1 MNNSYYSPGR
11 FSILPPVVK
20 NLLILNILC
29 FLATVVLERSLGI
42 DLYALLGLHYFK
54 SDLFSP
60 YQFITYMFMHGDFT
74 HLFFNMFALWMFG
87 STIENVWGSKRF
99 IIFYLITGI
108 GAALTHY
115 LTIHLQ
121 LSSDIGLIQACMQS
135 PDLDTLG
142 QLISNHKFMLRE
154 NSGDIWNQFIV
165 FKENVHNLQ
174 IQPNNVDI
182 KADISIFLS
191 NYFNYF
197 VSLPNVVGASGSV
210 YGLLLAFGMLF
221 PNSMIYIYFLFPIK
235 AKWFVLI
242 FGVIELASGIFGSS
256 DGIAHFAHLGGMIF
270 GLLLILVWKR
280 KSNSPYQH

>member
-99 IIFYLITGI
+99 IIFYFITGI

-115 LTIHLQ
+115 LIIHLQ
-121 LSSDIGLIQACMQS
+121 LGSDIGLIQACMQS
-135 PDLDTLG
+135 PDLETIS
-142 QLISNHKFMLRE
+142 QLISNHKFMLSE
-154 NSGDIWNQFIV
+154 NSGDIWGQFIV

-174 IQPNNVDI
+174 IYPNNAAI
-182 KADISIFLS
+182 KEDISVFLS

-197 VSLPNVVGASGSV
+197 VSLPNVVGASGSI

-235 AKWFVLI
+235 AKWFVII
-242 FGVIELASGIFGSS
+242 FGVIELSSGIFGSS
-256 DGIAHFAHLGGMIF
+256 DGVAHFAHLGGMVF
-270 GLLLILVWKR
+270 GLLLILLWKR
-280 KSNSPYQH
+280 KSNSSYQQ